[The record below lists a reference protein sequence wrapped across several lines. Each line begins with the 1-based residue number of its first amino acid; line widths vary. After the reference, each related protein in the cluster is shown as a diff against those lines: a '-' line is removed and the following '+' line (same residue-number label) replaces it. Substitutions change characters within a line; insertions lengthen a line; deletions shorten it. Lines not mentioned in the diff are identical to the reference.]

1 MNKIK
6 KALGWLN
13 REGKKLFID
22 TKSSAVRTNE
32 RLLWLRFSQ
41 GGVNTVFALKNK
53 DLDVILGSV
62 ADILTIKKEYE
73 DLKTLAKFVE
83 GNSDLEIADTRNN
96 EYHIYHN
103 NGEWYKIRESNGEY
117 VIFFFDAEDQN
128 HIKKNAISL
137 GAVLMDLHHYLSDKK
152 MEELIDYY
160 NNDDEDEYDDED
172 NWMRE
177 EGIVGW
183 CKRRKGA
190 TIKLS
195 PCNNKEYPPE
205 YIIILNKQY
214 VFKLKSNKE
223 NNLLYLMPHSK
234 QEDLVKVGSEKEI
247 VEYLEKKLNKA
258 MSN

>member
-128 HIKKNAISL
+128 HMKKNAISL
-137 GAVLMDLHHYLSDKK
+137 GAVLMDLHHYLSEKE
-152 MEELIDYY
+152 MEKLIDEEEH
-160 NNDDEDEYDDED
+160 DDEMEDNYDDWMSVDPVIDWCVSKGINWKYCKINTKTHCIISLGTHTYKLIKEED
-172 NWMRE
+172 IYFLYRFPY
-177 EGIVGW
+177 
-183 CKRRKGA
+183 A
-190 TIKLS
+190 
-195 PCNNKEYPPE
+195 
-205 YIIILNKQY
+205 
-214 VFKLKSNKE
+214 KE
-223 NNLLYLMPHSK
+223 NLIGRGTAYQTIRN
-234 QEDLVKVGSEKEI
+234 
-247 VEYLEKKLNKA
+247 LEKQLQLT